1 MSYSARQNLMIRA
14 YLAIAAKVGPWSK
27 DAGSE
32 GAGYL
37 APPNN
42 NAKAAGFT
50 CQNCAFFRPQN
61 GCVLVK
67 GTIERDGVCRLHV
80 IPQERL
86 VRPQSVVG
94 MARRGRVQGET
105 VE

>member
-1 MSYSARQNLMIRA
+1 MYSARQNLMIRA
-14 YLAIAAKVGPWSK
+14 YLAIAAKVGAWSK

-42 NAKAAGFT
+42 NARQAGFR
-50 CQNCAFFRPQN
+50 CENCAFFRPAN
-61 GCVLVK
+61 GCTIVK

-80 IPQERL
+80 IPQDRL
-86 VRPQSVVG
+86 GLPQSVAG
-94 MARRGRVQGET
+94 FARRGRVQGET